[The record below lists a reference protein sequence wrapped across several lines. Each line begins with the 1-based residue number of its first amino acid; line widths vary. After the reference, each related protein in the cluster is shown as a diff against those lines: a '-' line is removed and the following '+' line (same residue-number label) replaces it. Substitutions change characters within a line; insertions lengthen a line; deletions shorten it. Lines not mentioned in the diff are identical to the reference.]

1 MNEKEIKVLILDD
14 ILVFAQEVAAFVQ
27 SSAKEFKITTFV
39 ETNGSHFRERLEI
52 GDGDLKNVDIVF
64 LASAFQD
71 SYERGNRN
79 ELIRRLRKIV
89 PNSIIVLCSGR
100 GIPEVAHGYDL
111 FISRADIRNRAS
123 DKWLEILNSYV
134 TNQRKAD
141 NHIDPKLVIP
151 VRQSISA
158 VNERLAQKF
167 RESPELLRDI
177 HPRKFEELIA
187 ELFEDEGYTILL
199 TPQSNDGGKDIYVFK
214 RDNMIDTCYL
224 VECKRYRPPNKVGV
238 PTVRQLYGLIQKERV
253 SGGVIVTT
261 SYFTQSAK
269 DFAVDLPHQLFL
281 RNFNDLAR
289 WLSAGM
295 K

>member
-1 MNEKEIKVLILDD
+1 M
-14 ILVFAQEVAAFVQ
+14 FAQEVAAFVQ
-27 SSAKEFKITTFV
+27 SSAGDFEITTFV
-39 ETNGSHFRERLEI
+39 ETNYPHFRGRLEI
-52 GDGDLKNVDIVF
+52 GDSDLKNVDIVF

-79 ELIRRLRKIV
+79 ELVRELRRIV
-89 PNSIIVLCSGR
+89 PNSIIVLYSGR

-111 FISRADIRNRAS
+111 FISRTEIRSRSS
-123 DKWLEILNSYV
+123 DKWLEILSSYV
-134 TNQRKAD
+134 TNQRKTD
-141 NHIDPKLVIP
+141 KHIDPELVIP
-151 VRQSISA
+151 VRQSISI

-167 RESPELLRDI
+167 RESPELLRDM

-214 RDNMIDTCYL
+214 RDNIIDTCYL

-238 PTVRQLYGLIQKERV
+238 PVVRQLFGLIQKERV
-253 SGGVIVTT
+253 SGGIVVTT
-261 SYFTQSAK
+261 SFFTQAAK

-281 RNFNDLAR
+281 RDFNDLAR
-289 WLSAGM
+289 WLNVGM
-295 K
+295 S